1 MLIWQLKGLTDHGWK
16 RLFERGV
23 TESMAQTIV
32 NNGIAISQ
40 SGGKVLY
47 LTKAGVVVLN
57 HLGYIV
63 TTYGSNY
70 FDETMKA
77 IVELLFK

>member
-1 MLIWQLKGLTDHGWK
+1 
-16 RLFERGV
+16 
-23 TESMAQTIV
+23 MAQTIV

-63 TTYGSNY
+63 TTYGSKY

-77 IVELLFK
+77 IFELLFK